1 MALKALLLKKQ
12 IDQKRKQLNTL
23 LEKRTAHE
31 AKEAE
36 LTKAIEEVETEEQ
49 RAEVEGMVAEFE
61 AERDEN
67 EQAIDNLQREIEGL
81 ENDLA
86 AEEQKQNTEPPEGA
100 QAHAGENEKREEN
113 KKMNYTDK
121 KHTDTRARVYGD
133 MTFAEQRTLI
143 EREDVKAFLTG
154 IKDTIRGA
162 RDSKQTRAINNVG
175 LLIPEVMLG
184 LLRENVLRY
193 SKLYRHVT
201 VSRVNG
207 EGRILISGGIPEAVW
222 TECCARLDEL
232 SMTFYQ
238 DAFGCWKLGGF
249 FAVCNANLEDSDI
262 DLMAEILL
270 TLGQSLGYTD
280 DKTILYGTGTNMP
293 LGIIPRLAQTS
304 QPAGYSPTARPWVDL
319 HESNIRTI
327 ANTYTGLALF
337 QQLALAAGYSKGAY
351 ARGERVWVMNE
362 TTYGKIIAAA
372 MSIDASGA
380 IVSGVNGT
388 MPVLGGVIEVLPTSI
403 MPDDNILTGYFD
415 LYHMVERA
423 GDRFASSEHFLFL
436 SDQTVFKGTTR
447 WDGKP
452 VIAEAFVLIGIDGTN
467 PTTSAAFVT
476 DTANQPESIWLPA
489 TATVAAGESI
499 TLAPVINPYGVET
512 TLTWDS
518 GTVAK
523 ATVDTT
529 GKVTG
534 VAAGTSV
541 ITVTTANGLSAQCT
555 VTVTSA

>member
-1 MALKALLLKKQ
+1 MALKALLMKKQ
-12 IDQKRKQLNTL
+12 IDQKRKQLNGL

-36 LTKAIEEVETEEQ
+36 LAKAIEEVKTEEQ
-49 RAEVEGMVAEFE
+49 RTAVEGMVAEFE
-61 AERDEN
+61 TERDEN
-67 EQAIDNLQREIEGL
+67 EQAIDSLQREIKKL
-81 ENDLA
+81 ETDLA
-86 AEEQKQNTEPPEGA
+86 AEEQKQNTEPPAGTQKPE
-100 QAHAGENEKREEN
+100 GENEKREG
-113 KKMNYTDK
+113 KTDMNHTDK
-121 KHTDTRARVYGD
+121 KHMDTRARVYGD
-133 MTFAEQRTLI
+133 MTIAEQRAMI
-143 EREDVKAFLTG
+143 EREDVRSFLDG
-154 IKDTIRGA
+154 IKNTIRGA
-162 RDSKQTRAINNVG
+162 QDSKQTRAINNVG

-207 EGRILISGGIPEAVW
+207 EGRILISGDIPEAVW
-222 TECCARLDEL
+222 TECCARLNEL
-232 SMTFYQ
+232 NMTFYQ

-423 GDRFASSEHFLFL
+423 GDKFGSSEHFLYL

-489 TATVAAGESI
+489 TATVAAGANI

-518 GTVAK
+518 ATVAK
-523 ATVDTT
+523 ATIDTT

-541 ITVTTANGLSAQCT
+541 ITVTTANGLTAQCT
-555 VTVTSA
+555 VTVTAD

>member
-12 IDQKRKQLNTL
+12 IDNQRKALNKL
-23 LEKRTAHE
+23 REKDADFTAR
-31 AKEAE
+31 EAE
-36 LTKAIEEVETEEQ
+36 LTKAIEEVENEEQ
-49 RAEVEGMVAEFE
+49 RAAVDELVNAFE
-61 AERDEN
+61 AEKAEHDKAVGDLE
-67 EQAIDNLQREIEGL
+67 REIEGL
-81 ENDLA
+81 ENELK
-86 AEEQKQNTEPPEGA
+86 AEEAAQNTEPEAAPPAEERKA
-100 QAHAGENEKREEN
+100 EKTMETRE
-113 KKMNYTDK
+113 
-121 KHTDTRARVYGD
+121 KHNVTRARVYGD
-133 MTFAEQRTLI
+133 MTAAEQRSLI
-143 EREDVKAFLTG
+143 EREEVRSFLDG
-154 IKDTIRGA
+154 IKETIRGA
-162 RDSKQTRAINNVG
+162 KAAKQTRAIANVG
-175 LLIPEVMLG
+175 LLIPEVILG

-222 TECCARLDEL
+222 TECCARLNEL
-232 SMTFYQ
+232 DMTFYQ

-249 FAVCNANLEDSDI
+249 FVVCNANLEDSDI
-262 DLMAEILL
+262 DLMAEIML
-270 TLGQSLGYTD
+270 TLGQSLGYTE
-280 DKTILYGTGTNMP
+280 DKTILYGTGSNMP
-293 LGIIPRLAQTS
+293 LGIIPRLAQES
-304 QPAGYSPTARPWVDL
+304 QPAGYPATARPWVDL
-319 HESNIRTI
+319 HTTNIRTI

-337 QQLALAAGYSKGAY
+337 QQLALAAGYSKGAF

-362 TTYGKIIAAA
+362 NTYGKIIAAA

-388 MPVLGGVIEVLPTSI
+388 MPVLGGIIEVIPESI
-403 MPDDNILTGYFD
+403 MPNDNILTGYFD

-467 PTTSAAFVT
+467 PTTSATFVT

-489 TATVAAGESI
+489 TATVAAGSKI
-499 TLAPVINPYGVET
+499 TLKPVINPYGVT
-512 TLTWDS
+512 TALTWSS
-518 GTVAK
+518 GTAAK
-523 ATVDTT
+523 ATVNTA
-529 GKVTG
+529 GEVTG

-541 ITVTTANGLSAQCT
+541 ITVTTDNGLSAQCT
-555 VTVTSA
+555 VTVTGT

>member
-1 MALKALLLKKQ
+1 M
-12 IDQKRKQLNTL
+12 NT
-23 LEKRTAHE
+23 R
-31 AKEAE
+31 
-36 LTKAIEEVETEEQ
+36 
-49 RAEVEGMVAEFE
+49 
-61 AERDEN
+61 ERHN
-67 EQAIDNLQREIEGL
+67 I
-81 ENDLA
+81 
-86 AEEQKQNTEPPEGA
+86 
-100 QAHAGENEKREEN
+100 
-113 KKMNYTDK
+113 
-121 KHTDTRARVYGD
+121 TRAHVFGG
-133 MTFAEQRTLI
+133 MTVAEQRSMI
-143 EREDVKAFLTG
+143 EREDVKSFLDG
-154 IKDTIRGA
+154 IKSTIRGA
-162 RDSKQTRAINNVG
+162 QDTKQTRAINNVG

-222 TECCARLDEL
+222 TECCARLNEL
-232 SMTFYQ
+232 NMTFYQ
-238 DAFGCWKLGGF
+238 DAFGCWKLGGYF
-249 FAVCNANLEDSDI
+249 TVCNANLEDSDI

-388 MPVLGGVIEVLPTSI
+388 MPVLGGIIEVLPTSI

-415 LYHMVERA
+415 LYHMIERA
-423 GDRFASSEHFLFL
+423 GEKFASSEHFLFL

-452 VIAEAFVLIGIDGTN
+452 VIAEAFVLIGIDGTA
-467 PTTSAAFVT
+467 PTTSATFVS

-489 TATVAAGESI
+489 TATVAAGSDI
-499 TLAPVINPYGVET
+499 TLVPVINPYGVET
-512 TLTWDS
+512 TLTWAS
-518 GTVAK
+518 GTTAK
-523 ATVDTT
+523 ATVDNT

>member
-12 IDQKRKQLNTL
+12 IDNKKKALDELRKKDAEFATR
-23 LEKRTAHE
+23 ET
-31 AKEAE
+31 E
-36 LTKAIEEVETEEQ
+36 LTQAIEEVETEEQ
-49 RAEVEGMVAEFE
+49 RSAVDEMVSAFE
-61 AERDEN
+61 TEKADHDKTVGDLE
-67 EQAIDNLQREIEGL
+67 REIEGL
-81 ENDLA
+81 ENDLK
-86 AEEQKQNTEPPEGA
+86 AEEAAQATEPPK
-100 QAHAGENEKREEN
+100 QTEKRKDE
-113 KKMNYTDK
+113 KSMNTVE
-121 KHTDTRARVYGD
+121 KHTATRARVYGD
-133 MTFAEQRTLI
+133 MTVAEQRTLI
-143 EREDVKAFLTG
+143 EREDVKSFLDG
-154 IKDTIRGA
+154 IKSIIRGA
-162 RDSKQTRAINNVG
+162 QDAKQTRAINNVG

-222 TECCARLDEL
+222 TECCARLNEL

-238 DAFGCWKLGGF
+238 DAFGCWKLGGYF
-249 FAVCNANLEDSDI
+249 TVCNANLEDSDI

-388 MPVLGGVIEVLPTSI
+388 MPVLGGIIEVLPTSI

-415 LYHMVERA
+415 LYHMIERA
-423 GDRFASSEHFLFL
+423 GEKFASSEHFLFL

-452 VIAEAFVLIGIDGTN
+452 VIAEAFVLIGIDGTA
-467 PTTSAAFVT
+467 PTTSATFVS

-489 TATVAAGESI
+489 TATVAAGSDI
-499 TLAPVINPYGVET
+499 TLVPVINPYGVET
-512 TLTWDS
+512 TLTWAS
-518 GTVAK
+518 GTTAK
-523 ATVDTT
+523 ATVDNT

>member
-12 IDQKRKQLNTL
+12 IDNKRKA
-23 LEKRTAHE
+23 LEALR
-31 AKEAE
+31 AKDAEFATREAE
-36 LTKAIEEVETEEQ
+36 LTKAIDEVETEEQ
-49 RAEVEGMVAEFE
+49 RSAV
-61 AERDEN
+61 DELVTAY
-67 EQAIDNLQREIEGL
+67 ETEKADHTKAVGDLEREIEGL

-86 AEEQKQNTEPPEGA
+86 AEEAEQETEPPA
-100 QAHAGENEKREEN
+100 QNEQTEERKDDKTMNTRE
-113 KKMNYTDK
+113 
-121 KHTDTRARVYGD
+121 KHSATRARVYGD
-133 MTFAEQRTLI
+133 MTVAEQRTLI
-143 EREDVKAFLTG
+143 EREDVKSFLEG
-154 IKDTIRGA
+154 IKSTIRGA
-162 RDSKQTRAINNVG
+162 QDAKQTRAITNVG

-184 LLRENVLRY
+184 LLRENVMRY

-222 TECCARLDEL
+222 TECCARLNEL
-232 SMTFYQ
+232 NMTFYQ
-238 DAFGCWKLGGF
+238 DAFGCWKLGGYF
-249 FAVCNANLEDSDI
+249 TVCNANLEDSDI
-262 DLMAEILL
+262 DLAAEILL

-304 QPAGYSPTARPWVDL
+304 QPAGYPATARPWVDL
-319 HESNIRTI
+319 HTSNVRTI

-388 MPVLGGVIEVLPTSI
+388 MPVMGGIIEVLPTSI

-423 GDRFASSEHFLFL
+423 GEKFASSEHFLFL

-452 VIAEAFVLIGIDGTN
+452 VIAEAFVLIGINGTN
-467 PTTSAAFVT
+467 PTTSATFVT

-489 TATVAAGESI
+489 TATVAAGADI
-499 TLAPVINPYGVET
+499 TLVPVINPYGVET
-512 TLTWDS
+512 TLTWAS
-518 GTVAK
+518 GTAAK
-523 ATVDTT
+523 ATVDTA

>member
-12 IDQKRKQLNTL
+12 IDNKKKALDELRKKDADFATR
-23 LEKRTAHE
+23 ET
-31 AKEAE
+31 E
-36 LTKAIEEVETEEQ
+36 LTQAIEEVETEEQ
-49 RAEVEGMVAEFE
+49 RSAVDEMVSAFE
-61 AERDEN
+61 TEKADHDKAVGDLE
-67 EQAIDNLQREIEGL
+67 REIEGL
-81 ENDLA
+81 ENDLK
-86 AEEQKQNTEPPEGA
+86 AEEAAQATEPPA
-100 QAHAGENEKREEN
+100 QTEERKDEKS
-113 KKMNYTDK
+113 MNTVE
-121 KHTDTRARVYGD
+121 KHTATRARVYGD
-133 MTFAEQRTLI
+133 MTAAEQRTLI
-143 EREDVKAFLTG
+143 EREDVKSFLDG
-154 IKDTIRGA
+154 IKSTIRGA
-162 RDSKQTRAINNVG
+162 QDAKQTRAINNVG

-222 TECCARLDEL
+222 TECCARLNEL
-232 SMTFYQ
+232 SITFYQ
-238 DAFGCWKLGGF
+238 DAFGCWKLGGYF
-249 FAVCNANLEDSDI
+249 TVCNANLEDSDI

-388 MPVLGGVIEVLPTSI
+388 MPVLGGIIEVLPTSI

-415 LYHMVERA
+415 LYHMIERA
-423 GDRFASSEHFLFL
+423 GEKFASSEHFLFL

-467 PTTSAAFVT
+467 PTTSATFVS

-489 TATVAAGESI
+489 TATVAASADI
-499 TLAPVINPYGVET
+499 TLVPVINPYGVET
-512 TLTWDS
+512 TLTWAS
-518 GTVAK
+518 GTTAK
-523 ATVDTT
+523 ATVDNT

>member
-23 LEKRTAHE
+23 LEKRTANE

-61 AERDEN
+61 TERDET
-67 EQAIDNLQREIEGL
+67 EQSIENLQREIEGL

-100 QAHAGENEKREEN
+100 QAHAGESEKREEKN
-113 KKMNYTDK
+113 KMSYTDK

-133 MTFAEQRTLI
+133 MTIAEQRTLI
-143 EREDVKAFLTG
+143 EREDVKAFLNG

-175 LLIPEVMLG
+175 LLVPEIMLG

-222 TECCARLDEL
+222 TECCARLNEL
-232 SMTFYQ
+232 NMTFYQ
-238 DAFGCWKLGGF
+238 DAFGCWKLGGYF
-249 FAVCNANLEDSDI
+249 TVCNANLEDSDI

-319 HESNIRTI
+319 HASNIRTI

-403 MPDDNILTGYFD
+403 MPDDNILTGYLD

-467 PTTSAAFVT
+467 PTTSATFVT

-489 TATVAAGESI
+489 TATVAAGANI
-499 TLAPVINPYGVET
+499 TLVPVINPYGVET

-518 GTVAK
+518 ATVAK